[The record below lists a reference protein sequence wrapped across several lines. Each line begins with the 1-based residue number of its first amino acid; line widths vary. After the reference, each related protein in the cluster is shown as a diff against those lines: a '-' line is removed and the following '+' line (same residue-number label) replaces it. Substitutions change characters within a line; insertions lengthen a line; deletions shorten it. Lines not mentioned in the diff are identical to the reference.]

1 MRVTVAV
8 VIACYSLFGLCVA
21 AEADASIKSP
31 VNIPSQPLGSALQAL
46 AKDRGFQVVY
56 ESDEVNSRTTHGAS
70 GNLTTDEA
78 LKRILDGTGL
88 TYRRAGEGGVSIVP
102 VSAAGVRS
110 QETQSEGSA
119 GEVPA
124 KDEKGGKSL
133 WDRFRLA
140 QVAKGQGAAIA
151 GAVGSGPS
159 SANESEQ
166 STVEEVVV
174 TALHRSAGVQSVP
187 ISIEAISG
195 DTLSKTGASQLNDYF
210 RAVPSLNVTAGQ
222 GGANQISIRG
232 VNAAGEATVG
242 VYYDETPVTGPSA
255 TTQNS
260 GANAPDLNLFD
271 VQRVEVLR
279 GPQGTLYGA
288 SSMAG
293 TIRIIFNKPNYN
305 QYEFATED
313 QVASTTGGSIGY
325 FTKGMANVPLLSDK
339 LAVRVVGYYEQ
350 RPGWI
355 DNVHFG
361 TTNVNDSNNRGVRTL
376 IGFKPDD
383 VTTLTAT
390 LLYQKSSADDL
401 QGWFP
406 SVGTYKSNSPVQL
419 PFDQQTQLYNLTG
432 ERKLGLGTLTTT
444 ASWYR
449 YDYVRAADFTPTA
462 NMYAH
467 TASACAAYFAQKSA
481 CTASQMSAWT
491 AHGLSLLPIIAYQ
504 PAFVRSQDY
513 EVRLASEEHAPAWL
527 QWTIGGFYEKR
538 FDHIVSENVSVV
550 PATGAL
556 TDPLQLDGSRFVQ
569 TNERQ
574 AAGFGELSVEPLADL
589 TLTAGARYYSYEKS
603 TAGQLT
609 LGNPIF
615 ATVANSLSSVGT
627 TASGWLEKLNI
638 SYRLN
643 SRDIVYAAASKGF
656 RPGGANNIP
665 ALRANLIA
673 YRPDSLWNYELGFKS
688 SWFDNRL
695 VFNTAVY
702 DVEWSNMQTTART
715 ADGLFSFITNAGKA
729 RSRGTEVDL
738 TVLPMRGL
746 SVHAGVGYSDAKLTQ
761 DQSSSAVLV
770 TASTGRAGDLI
781 PNVPDWTAS
790 LGAAYTW
797 ALNGNFNYLLS
808 GDYAYT
814 GRLQSTFRTTDP
826 YYAAY
831 GNFGTLSLR
840 AGVENEN
847 MGVYLFGQN
856 IGNTVGNTAV
866 LSTFGLTRLSY
877 GIAPSTYGVNVRY
890 RW

>member
-1 MRVTVAV
+1 MIVGDQRIRA
-8 VIACYSLFGLCVA
+8 
-21 AEADASIKSP
+21 
-31 VNIPSQPLGSALQAL
+31 SALSWGGAILL
-46 AKDRGFQVVY
+46 ACVSGISIAAAADTTTGGDAAT
-56 ESDEVNSRTTHGAS
+56 SD
-70 GNLTTDEA
+70 
-78 LKRILDGTGL
+78 TGL
-88 TYRRAGEGGVSIVP
+88 
-102 VSAAGVRS
+102 
-110 QETQSEGSA
+110 
-119 GEVPA
+119 
-124 KDEKGGKSL
+124 
-133 WDRFRLA
+133 
-140 QVAKGQGAAIA
+140 
-151 GAVGSGPS
+151 
-159 SANESEQ
+159 
-166 STVEEVVV
+166 EEIVV

-210 RAVPSLNVTAGQ
+210 REVPSLNVTAGQ

-242 VYYDETPVTGPSA
+242 VYYDETPVTGPSG

-260 GANAPDLNLFD
+260 GGNAPDLNLFD

-313 QVASTTGGSIGY
+313 QVSSTTGGSIGY
-325 FTKGMANVPLLSDK
+325 FTKGMANLPLVSDK
-339 LAVRVVGYYEQ
+339 LAVRMVGYYEQ

-361 TTNVNDSNNRGVRTL
+361 TKNVNDSDNRGVRTL
-376 IGFKPDD
+376 IGFKPDYD
-383 VTTLTAT
+383 TTLTAT
-390 LLYQKSSADDL
+390 LLFQKSSAEDL

-432 ERKLGLGTLTTT
+432 ERKLGFGTLTAT
-444 ASWYR
+444 ASFYR
-449 YDYVRAADFTPTA
+449 YDYLRAADFTPTA

-467 TASACAAYFAQKSA
+467 SATSCKAYFAQTTA
-481 CTASQMSAWT
+481 CTDSQMSAWT
-491 AHGLSLLPIIAYQ
+491 AHGLSLLPMIAYQ

-513 EVRLASEEHAPAWL
+513 EVRLASDEHMPAWL
-527 QWTIGGFYEKR
+527 QWTIGSFYEKR
-538 FDHIVSENVSVV
+538 FDHILSQDVSLD
-550 PATGAL
+550 PATGAV
-556 TDPLQLDGSRFVQ
+556 TDPLRLDYFRFVQ

-589 TLTAGARYYSYEKS
+589 TLTAGARYYSYEKN
-603 TAGQLT
+603 TAGQVV
-609 LGNPIF
+609 LGNPIVN
-615 ATVANSLSSVGT
+615 TVANSLTSEGT
-627 TASGWLEKLNI
+627 NASGWLEKLNI
-638 SYRLN
+638 SYKLN
-643 SRDIVYAAASKGF
+643 PRDLVYAAASKGF

-665 ALRANLIA
+665 ALRANLIS
-673 YRPDSLWNYELGFKS
+673 YRPDSLWNYELGLKS

-695 VFNTAVY
+695 IFNTAVY

-729 RSRGTEVDL
+729 RSRGAETDL
-738 TVLPMRGL
+738 TILPMRGL
-746 SVHAGVGYSDAKLTQ
+746 SVHAGVGYTDAKLTQ
-761 DQSSSAVLV
+761 DQSTSSVLV
-770 TASTGRAGDLI
+770 TATTGRKGDYI

-790 LGAAYTW
+790 AGAAYTW
-797 ALNGNFNYLLS
+797 ALNGNFNYLVS
-808 GDYAYT
+808 ADYAYT
-814 GRLQSTFRTTDP
+814 GRMQSTFRTTDP

-831 GNFGTLSLR
+831 GNFGTLGLR
-840 AGVENEN
+840 AGIENEN
-847 MGVYLFGQN
+847 MGVYIFAQN

-866 LSTFGLTRLSY
+866 MSAFGLTRLSY

>member
-1 MRVTVAV
+1 MIVGVQHIRTFVMACGGAV
-8 VIACYSLFGLCVA
+8 FLFCVSGNPVA
-21 AEADASIKSP
+21 AADTTTGADS
-31 VNIPSQPLGSALQAL
+31 SQHSGGDAATPDTAL
-46 AKDRGFQVVY
+46 
-56 ESDEVNSRTTHGAS
+56 
-70 GNLTTDEA
+70 
-78 LKRILDGTGL
+78 
-88 TYRRAGEGGVSIVP
+88 
-102 VSAAGVRS
+102 
-110 QETQSEGSA
+110 
-119 GEVPA
+119 
-124 KDEKGGKSL
+124 
-133 WDRFRLA
+133 
-140 QVAKGQGAAIA
+140 
-151 GAVGSGPS
+151 
-159 SANESEQ
+159 
-166 STVEEVVV
+166 EEIVV

-187 ISIEAISG
+187 VSIEAISG
-195 DTLSKTGASQLNDYF
+195 DTLSKTGASQLDDYF
-210 RAVPSLNVTAGQ
+210 REVPSLNVTAGQ
-222 GGANQISIRG
+222 GGANQISMRG

-293 TIRIIFNKPNYN
+293 TIRIIFNKPNYKAD
-305 QYEFATED
+305 EFATDD
-313 QVASTTGGSIGY
+313 QVSSTVGGSIGY
-325 FTKGMANVPLLSDK
+325 FSRGMANVPLVDDK
-339 LAVRVVGYYEQ
+339 LAVRVVGYYEK

-361 TTNVNDSNNRGVRTL
+361 TENVNDSNDRGVRSL
-376 IGFKPDD
+376 IGFEPDD
-383 VTTLTAT
+383 DTTLTAT
-390 LLYQKSSADDL
+390 LLYQKSSAEDL

-432 ERKLGLGTLTTT
+432 ERKLGFGTLTATG
-444 ASWYR
+444 SWYR
-449 YDYVRAADFTPTA
+449 YDYLRAADLTPTG
-462 NMYAH
+462 NLYAH
-467 TASACAAYFAQKSA
+467 TASACTAYFAQTAA
-481 CTASQMSAWT
+481 CTATEMSAWT
-491 AHGLSLLPIIAYQ
+491 AHALGLLPAIAYQ
-504 PAFVRSQDY
+504 PAYVRSQDY
-513 EVRLASEEHAPAWL
+513 EVRLASDEQMPAWL

-538 FDHIVSENVSVV
+538 FDHIVSENVTAI
-550 PATGAL
+550 PATGAV
-556 TDPLQLDGSRFVQ
+556 TDPLQLIGSRFVQ

-589 TLTAGARYYSYEKS
+589 TLTAGARYYSYDKN

-615 ATVANSLSSVGT
+615 ATVANNFTSVNT
-627 TASGWLEKLNI
+627 TASGSLEKVNI
-638 SYRLN
+638 SYKF
-643 SRDIVYAAASKGF
+643 DPTVMAYVTASEGF

-665 ALRANLIA
+665 GLPGNLIS
-673 YRPDSLWNYELGFKS
+673 YRPDSLWNYEVGFKS
-688 SWFDNRL
+688 SWFNNQL

-702 DVEWSNMQTTART
+702 DIEWSNMQTSART
-715 ADGLFSFITNAGKA
+715 ANGLFSFITNAGKA
-729 RSRGTEVDL
+729 RSRGSEADL

-746 SVHAGVGYSDAKLTQ
+746 SVRAGLGYTDARLTQ

-770 TASTGRAGDLI
+770 TATTGRKGDLI

-790 LGAAYTW
+790 AGATYTW
-797 ALNGNFNYLLS
+797 ALNANFDGVVS

-814 GRLQSTFRTTDP
+814 GRLQSTFQTTDP
-826 YYAAY
+826 YYASY

-840 AGVENEN
+840 AGVENDK
-847 MGVYLFGQN
+847 MGVYIFGQN
-856 IGNTVGNTAV
+856 VGNTVGNTAV

>member
-1 MRVTVAV
+1 MIVGDQRIRAFAKSCGRAILLACVSGIS
-8 VIACYSLFGLCVA
+8 IAATDSATDGDA
-21 AEADASIKSP
+21 AASEP
-31 VNIPSQPLGSALQAL
+31 AL
-46 AKDRGFQVVY
+46 
-56 ESDEVNSRTTHGAS
+56 
-70 GNLTTDEA
+70 
-78 LKRILDGTGL
+78 
-88 TYRRAGEGGVSIVP
+88 
-102 VSAAGVRS
+102 
-110 QETQSEGSA
+110 
-119 GEVPA
+119 
-124 KDEKGGKSL
+124 
-133 WDRFRLA
+133 
-140 QVAKGQGAAIA
+140 
-151 GAVGSGPS
+151 
-159 SANESEQ
+159 
-166 STVEEVVV
+166 EEIVV

-210 RAVPSLNVTAGQ
+210 REVPSLNVTAGQ

-242 VYYDETPVTGPSA
+242 VYYDESPVTGPSG

-313 QVASTTGGSIGY
+313 QVSSTTGGSIGY
-325 FTKGMANVPLLSDK
+325 FSKGMANLPLVSDK

-361 TTNVNDSNNRGVRTL
+361 TKNVNDSDNRGVRTL

-383 VTTLTAT
+383 DTTLTAT
-390 LLYQKSSADDL
+390 LLFQKSSADDL

-432 ERKLGLGTLTTT
+432 ERKLGFGTLTAT

-449 YDYVRAADFTPTA
+449 YDYRRAADFTPTG
-462 NMYAH
+462 NLYAH
-467 TASACAAYFAQKSA
+467 AASACDVYFAQTA
-481 CTASQMSAWT
+481 CTANQMSAWT
-491 AHGLSLLPIIAYQ
+491 AHALSLLPVISYQ
-504 PAFVRSQDY
+504 PAYVRSQDY
-513 EVRLASEEHAPAWL
+513 EVRLASDERMPAWL
-527 QWTIGGFYEKR
+527 QWTIGSFYEKR
-538 FDHIVSENVSVV
+538 FDHIVSEGVSVD

-556 TDPLQLDGSRFVQ
+556 PDPLQLDSSRFVQ

-574 AAGFGELSVEPLADL
+574 AAGFGDISVEPLADL
-589 TLTAGARYYSYEKS
+589 TLTAGTRYYSYEKN
-603 TAGQLT
+603 TAGQAT

-615 ATVANSLSSVGT
+615 ATVANTLTSVGT
-627 TASGWLEKLNI
+627 TASGWLEKVNI
-638 SYRLN
+638 SYKIN
-643 SRDIVYAAASKGF
+643 PGVMAYATASKGF

-665 ALRANLIA
+665 ALRANLIS

-695 VFNTAVY
+695 IFNTAVY

-729 RSRGTEVDL
+729 RSRGTEAEL

-746 SVHAGVGYSDAKLTQ
+746 SVHAGVGYTDAKLTQ

-770 TASTGRAGDLI
+770 TASTGRAGDFI
-781 PNVPDWTAS
+781 PNVPDWNAS
-790 LGAAYTW
+790 LGATYTW
-797 ALNGNFNYLLS
+797 ALNGNFNYVLS

-814 GRLQSTFRTTDP
+814 GRMQSTFQTTDP

-831 GNFGTLSLR
+831 GNFGTLGLR

-847 MGVYLFGQN
+847 MGVYIFGQN

>member
-1 MRVTVAV
+1 MKMKRTEPKFAARGAGSSAKEGMTMIVGSQGIRAFALSWGGAILLASVSGISIAAAADVTTGGDGPQQ
-8 VIACYSLFGLCVA
+8 SG
-21 AEADASIKSP
+21 ADAAAP
-31 VNIPSQPLGSALQAL
+31 EAAL
-46 AKDRGFQVVY
+46 A
-56 ESDEVNSRTTHGAS
+56 E
-70 GNLTTDEA
+70 
-78 LKRILDGTGL
+78 I
-88 TYRRAGEGGVSIVP
+88 
-102 VSAAGVRS
+102 
-110 QETQSEGSA
+110 
-119 GEVPA
+119 
-124 KDEKGGKSL
+124 
-133 WDRFRLA
+133 
-140 QVAKGQGAAIA
+140 
-151 GAVGSGPS
+151 
-159 SANESEQ
+159 
-166 STVEEVVV
+166 VV

-187 ISIEAISG
+187 ISIEALSG
-195 DTLSKTGASQLNDYF
+195 DALSKTGATQLNDYY
-210 RAVPSLNVTAGQ
+210 REVPSLNVTAGQ
-222 GGANQISIRG
+222 GGANQISMRG

-293 TIRIIFNKPNYN
+293 TIRIIFNKPDYSA
-305 QYEFATED
+305 YEFATED
-313 QVASTTGGSIGY
+313 QVSSTVGGSIGY
-325 FTKGMANVPLLSDK
+325 FSRGMANVPLVDGK
-339 LAVRVVGYYEQ
+339 LAVRVVGYYER

-361 TTNVNDSNNRGVRTL
+361 TENVNDSENRGVRSL

-383 VTTLTAT
+383 ATTLTAT
-390 LLYQKSSADDL
+390 LLYQKSVAEDL

-432 ERKLGLGTLTTT
+432 DRKFGFATLTAT

-449 YDYVRAADFTPTA
+449 YDYQRSADLTPTA
-462 NMYAH
+462 NLYAH
-467 TASACAAYFAQKSA
+467 TASACAAYFALTTA

-491 AHGLSLLPIIAYQ
+491 AHALSLLPAIAYQ

-513 EVRLASEEHAPAWL
+513 EVRLASDEQMPAWL

-538 FDHIVSENVSVV
+538 FDHIVSENVSAV

-556 TDPLQLDGSRFVQ
+556 TDPLQLIGSRFVQ

-589 TLTAGARYYSYEKS
+589 TLTAGARYYSYAKN

-615 ATVANSLSSVGT
+615 ATVANTFTSVGT
-627 TASGWLEKLNI
+627 TASGSLKKVNI
-638 SYRLN
+638 SYKF
-643 SRDIVYAAASKGF
+643 DPGVMAYVTASQGF

-665 ALRANLIA
+665 GLPANLIS
-673 YRPDSLWNYELGFKS
+673 YRPDSLWNYEVGFKS
-688 SWFDNRL
+688 SWFDNKL

-702 DVEWSNMQTTART
+702 DIEWTNMQTSART
-715 ADGLFSFITNAGKA
+715 ANALFSFITNAGKA
-729 RSRGTEVDL
+729 RSRGSEADL

-746 SVHAGVGYSDAKLTQ
+746 SVRAGVGYTDAKLTQ

-770 TASTGRAGDLI
+770 TASTGRKGDLV
-781 PNVPDWTAS
+781 PNVPEWTAS
-790 LGAAYTW
+790 AGATYTW
-797 ALNGNFNYLLS
+797 ALNANFNGVVG

-814 GRLQSTFRTTDP
+814 GRLQSTFQTTDP
-826 YYAAY
+826 YYASY

-840 AGVENEN
+840 AGVENDK
-847 MGVYLFGQN
+847 MGVYIFGQN
-856 IGNTVGNTAV
+856 VGNTVGNTAV